1 MKHKRAVIFSTVM
14 IFVVA
19 AIVALGWLFRARY
32 FIVIDVNGAGEA
44 KSELYEYVNDETEK
58 YFKGKWMFTFGEEQ
72 IKNLLA
78 KNPYVE
84 FIQAKKIS
92 PDKVEV
98 TFAER
103 VERFLIVLGG
113 QGYITDENYNL
124 LRLAENTDASAYPS
138 LADVSVDGIDGLDF
152 SSAPLG
158 QKLKFDGNN
167 LFGAM
172 SEMFGK
178 FTDKLNLID
187 SVLVDGYKNVVEFRT
202 ATGVT
207 ITVSFTVPT
216 TTDPTEDDIKLTKE
230 RICQKTGDIE
240 KLYDSLDEK
249 SKRGGYIRVYEMEDH
264 TVVINYEPDEN

>member
-32 FIVIDVNGAGEA
+32 IIVIDVNGSGET
-44 KSELYEYVNDETEK
+44 KSELYEYVNDEVEK
-58 YFKGKWMFTFGEEQ
+58 NFKGKWMFTFKEEQ
-72 IKNLLA
+72 IKNLLS

-84 FIQAKKIS
+84 FIRAEKIS

-103 VERFLIVLGG
+103 VERFLIVSGG
-113 QGYITDENYNL
+113 KGYITDGNYNL
-124 LRLAENTDASAYPS
+124 LKLTDNVNAEDYPS
-138 LADVSVDGIDGLDF
+138 LADVNVDGIDGLDF
-152 SSAPLG
+152 SSAALG

-178 FTDKLNLID
+178 FTDKLNFID
-187 SVLVDGYKNVVEFRT
+187 SVLVDGYKNVVEYRT
-202 ATGVT
+202 FTGVT
-207 ITVSFTVPT
+207 IAVSFTVPT
-216 TTDPTEDDIKLTKE
+216 TLEPTEEEIRLTKE
-230 RICQKTGDIE
+230 RICAKAEDIE
-240 KLYDSLDEK
+240 TLYDTLDEK
-249 SKRGGYIRVYEMEDH
+249 SKRSGYIRVYEMSDH
-264 TVVINYEPDEN
+264 TVVVNYEPNEN

>member
-32 FIVIDVNGAGEA
+32 FIVIDVNGSNES

-72 IKNLLA
+72 VRNLLT
-78 KNPYVE
+78 KNPYIE
-84 FIQAKKIS
+84 FIQARKIS

-103 VERFLIVLGG
+103 VERFLIVSGG
-113 QGYITDENYNL
+113 KGYITDGNYNL
-124 LRLAENTDASAYPS
+124 LRNTDNVNADEYPS
-138 LADVSVDGIDGLDF
+138 LVDVTAEGIDGLDF
-152 SSAPLG
+152 STANLG
-158 QKLKFDGNN
+158 EKLRFDGNN

-178 FTDKLNLID
+178 FTDKLNFID
-187 SVLVDGYKNVVEFRT
+187 SVLVDGYKNVVEYRT
-202 ATGVT
+202 FTGVT

-216 TTDPTEDDIKLTKE
+216 TLEPTEEEIKLTKE
-230 RICQKTGDIE
+230 RICLKAQDIE
-240 KLYDSLDEK
+240 ILYDSLDEK
-249 SKRGGYIRVYEMEDH
+249 SKRSGYIRVYEMENQ
-264 TVVINYEPDEN
+264 TVVVNYEPD

>member
-19 AIVALGWLFRARY
+19 AIVSLGWLFRARY
-32 FIVIDVNGAGEA
+32 IIVIDRNGSGDA
-44 KSELYEYVNDETEK
+44 KSELYEYVNDEVEK
-58 YFKGKWMFTFGEEQ
+58 NFKGKWMFTFKEEQ
-72 IKNLLA
+72 IKNLLS

-103 VERFLIVLGG
+103 EERFLIVSDGK
-113 QGYITDENYNL
+113 GYITDANYNL
-124 LRLAENTDASAYPS
+124 LRLTDNVNADDYPS
-138 LADVSVDGIDGLDF
+138 LADVNVNGIDGLDF
-152 SSAPLG
+152 SSAKLG

-178 FTDKLNLID
+178 FTDKLNFID
-187 SVLVDGYKNVVEFRT
+187 SMLVDGYKNVVEYRT
-202 ATGVT
+202 FTGVT

-216 TTDPTEDDIKLTKE
+216 TSEPTEEEISLTKE
-230 RICQKTGDIE
+230 RICAKAEEIE
-240 KLYDSLDEK
+240 TLYDALNEK
-249 SKRGGYIRVYEMEDH
+249 SKRSGYIRVYEMEDR
-264 TVVINYEPDEN
+264 TVVVNYEPNEI